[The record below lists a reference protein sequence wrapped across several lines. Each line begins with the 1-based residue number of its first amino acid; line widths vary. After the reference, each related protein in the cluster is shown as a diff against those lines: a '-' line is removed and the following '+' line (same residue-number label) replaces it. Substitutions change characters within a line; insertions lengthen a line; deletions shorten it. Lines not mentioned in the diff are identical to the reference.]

1 MANSVTKLPNDFG
14 QNNQDGSR
22 TSRGDSGQ
30 TAAMKVSAGQGRE
43 IFTQVNVSFGV
54 NPRSSDVDRGKK
66 KSDSGNENSEDQ
78 KTGLKEIKQGADS
91 AKIKK
96 NQGTDSSKT
105 PENPADKG
113 AKPDNPQ
120 NRERGG
126 FERYNPN
133 STEVSDNQNFEENS
147 PNSQNP
153 KRNSPDIR
161 NAVNTAKDA
170 AENATLFS
178 SGNYRSSSNSTD
190 KNAPQTRQFNLLS
203 NIPPD
208 NNPKIGSNPRDVRT
222 NGLLG
227 EVINQIFRENDVYLS
242 EDAVRNLVE
251 RRGADVSNRSSNP
264 AFDHLPKELS
274 RLVQTIENQI
284 LRTTDGRE
292 IDHKNN
298 FNSVNIEIPRELDNQ
313 IKSAG
318 NLLTQIFG
326 TNEAKKFSQLDV
338 RERMLAAIESLVRNL
353 PPELSENL
361 KNHFPEQILQGFL
374 LARGLINS
382 KNADSNNNASPE
394 NLLEMMRLGASD
406 KTSLAT
412 LRDLGGLVKVL
423 ISDAAAAK
431 STSNLEN
438 AVQKFARIL
447 IAVNCLETV
456 LTAVKLANQ
465 NQFAG
470 GNVGRTLAIVQVY
483 ELINRLIL
491 SGEKALKEAAE
502 AALENAAKNEPNK
515 QMRGSV
521 LPIGTIEDLSET
533 DETNKFDNSG
543 KKMTDAK
550 IAAAENARRF
560 LEFNPMFANDRF
572 VSAFDNSDNFRQAQN
587 AFLDRHQI
595 EIEQWLRGG
604 NHRFVKDI
612 EFEKPIGIVVER
624 GASDFL
630 TAAAARIV
638 LVRDGSIQGWHFLKS
653 TLVT

>member
-1 MANSVTKLPNDFG
+1 MANSVTKLPNDLG

-30 TAAMKVSAGQGRE
+30 TAAVNVSAGQGRE
-43 IFTQVNVSFGV
+43 IFTQVNVNFAV
-54 NPRSSDVDRGKK
+54 NLRSSDTDRGKK
-66 KSDSGNENSEDQ
+66 KSDSDNENSEDQ

-91 AKIKK
+91 ARTKK
-96 NQGTDSSKT
+96 NQGAESPKT
-105 PENPADKG
+105 PENPADG
-113 AKPDNPQ
+113 NAKPDNSQ
-120 NRERGG
+120 NRERGKT
-126 FERYNPN
+126 ERYSSNSTD
-133 STEVSDNQNFEENS
+133 STEVFDRPNTDENS
-147 PNSQNP
+147 TNFQNP
-153 KRNSPDIR
+153 KRNSYGTR
-161 NAVNTAKDA
+161 
-170 AENATLFS
+170 
-178 SGNYRSSSNSTD
+178 
-190 KNAPQTRQFNLLS
+190 NAPQTRQFNLLS
-203 NIPPD
+203 NAPPTAND
-208 NNPKIGSNPRDVRT
+208 PEIGSNLRDVRT
-222 NGLLG
+222 NHFLG
-227 EVINQIFRENDVYLS
+227 EAVNQIFRENDVYLS
-242 EDAVRNLVE
+242 EDVVRNLVE
-251 RRGADVSNRSSNP
+251 RRGADVSNRSGNP
-264 AFDHLPKELS
+264 AFDALPKELS
-274 RLVQTIENQI
+274 RLVQTVENQI
-284 LRTTDGRE
+284 LQTLGEAE

-298 FNSVNIEIPRELDNQ
+298 FNSVNIEIPRELDDQ
-313 IKSAG
+313 VKSAK

-361 KNHFPEQILQGFL
+361 KNHSAEQILQGFL

-382 KNADSNNNASPE
+382 KNADSNNNASTK
-394 NLLEMMRLGASD
+394 NLLQMMRLGASD
-406 KTSLAT
+406 KASLAT

-438 AVQKFARIL
+438 AVQKFTRIL

-456 LTAVKLANQ
+456 LTAVKLADQ

-491 SGEKALKEAAE
+491 SGEQALKDAAQF
-502 AALENAAKNEPNK
+502 ALKNAAKNEPDK
-515 QMRGSV
+515 QTRGSV

-533 DETNKFDNSG
+533 GETNKFDKTNRFDTADKFDKSG
-543 KKMTDAK
+543 KKTADIK
-550 IAAAENARRF
+550 TVAAENARRF

-572 VSAFDNSDNFRQAQN
+572 ISAFDNSDNFRQAQN

-612 EFEKPIGIVVER
+612 DFEKPIGIVVER

-630 TAAAARIV
+630 TATAARIV
-638 LVRDGSIQGWHFLKS
+638 LVRDSSMQGWHFLKS
-653 TLVT
+653 TLVA